1 MTDKTRPVKKPT
13 PSAMRSVATKL
24 VDYLSEHELF
34 EEVRIYADG
43 ELYSSEKT
51 ARDQTPSKTPKG
63 NTYYM
68 TPNVDMCEYVETA
81 DSKTIAMTFEGPL
94 YDLINYEDYDF
105 VYKLTQMFVAQY
117 GLYFEMI
124 NAFTLAAYEA

>member
-1 MTDKTRPVKKPT
+1 MTGKTRPVKKPT
-13 PSAMRSVATKL
+13 PSVMRSVATKL

-34 EEVRIYADG
+34 DEVRIYADG
-43 ELYSSEKT
+43 KLYSSEKT
-51 ARDQTPSKTPKG
+51 AQDQAPSKTSKG

-81 DSKTIAMTFEGPL
+81 DSKTIAMTFEGLL
-94 YDLINYEDYDF
+94 YNLINYEDYDF
-105 VYKLTQMFVAQY
+105 VYNLTQMFVAQY

>member
-1 MTDKTRPVKKPT
+1 MTGKTRPVKKPT

-34 EEVRIYADG
+34 DEVRIYADG
-43 ELYSSEKT
+43 KLYSSEKT
-51 ARDQTPSKTPKG
+51 TQDQASSKTPKG

-68 TPNVDMCEYVETA
+68 TPNIDMCEYVKTA

-94 YDLINYEDYDF
+94 YDLINYEDYGF

-117 GLYFEMI
+117 GLYFEMV
-124 NAFTLAAYEA
+124 NTFTLAAYEA